1 MKSYQHLLN
10 AMAGLCAALIGVRLI
25 LPAILEI
32 PGFISLL
39 TDETIPQPWEIFKFY
54 LSSGMP
60 IMELSLLAGGI
71 LCLLWF
77 VKRRSGAFVQWAS
90 LLAAIGYLFLPFTIL
105 INGGGPLLALF
116 FRPPPHLSGPVAP
129 VRGGLEKIS
138 QDRRG
143 PGRSTHGPSLSLF
156 PRIPALESDSSRK
169 MISHRFPLWLSAQ
182 PGAPLELFFPGTCLQ
197 TAGATADHRPIPDER
212 TAPPD
217 F

>member
-60 IMELSLLAGGI
+60 LMVRKAKERRLCSVGIAPGGHWI
-71 LCLLWF
+71 PVF
-77 VKRRSGAFVQWAS
+77 AIHNSDQRRRSTAGA
-90 LLAAIGYLFLPFTIL
+90 
-105 INGGGPLLALF
+105 F

-143 PGRSTHGPSLSLF
+143 PGRSTHGPSLPLF

-169 MISHRFPLWLSAQ
+169 MIPHRFPLWLSAQ